1 MSDETRSFTFAQ
13 SVPASPDTIYQAFTN
28 ASALREWLCDVATTA
43 PREGGRCYLAWNDG
57 YYSSGEFTR
66 LVPGEKV
73 GFSWHGRGEPA
84 PTRVNVTLTPDGDG
98 TRVSVVH
105 DGFGSSADWQEAVG
119 ALEQAWPL
127 SLENLQSIFATG
139 EDLRFMQRPMLG
151 VTISDFDATIAE
163 RLGVPVSEGIC
174 LDGVVPE
181 MGAGVAG
188 LQENDVVVGLDGQ
201 EIVGWASL
209 SHALQDRR
217 AGDEVEVTFYR
228 GSKRKQ
234 ARMTLSGRPIPPI
247 PESIEELT
255 VAVQERY
262 DEIDRELAGFFEG
275 VSGAQASQKSSPEAW
290 SANEVLA
297 HLIHS
302 ERGWHSWMADLL
314 AGHEAWYDDWG
325 GNLQT
330 RIDATLAAFP
340 TTGELLE
347 ELLRMHQETVAF
359 VARLPEAFLARKA
372 SFWRLAFQLLETPY
386 HHRTHMAQMEESI
399 AAARG

>member
-1 MSDETRSFTFAQ
+1 MSDETRSFTFEQ
-13 SVPASPDTIYQAFTN
+13 SVPGAPDAVYEAFTN
-28 ASALREWLCDVATTA
+28 ATALREWLCDVATTA
-43 PREGGRCYLAWNDG
+43 PRVGGRCYLAWNDG
-57 YYSSGEFTR
+57 YYSSGEYTR
-66 LVPGEKV
+66 LVPGEEV

-84 PTRVNVTLTPDGDG
+84 PSSVNVTLTPDGSG

-105 DGFGSSADWQEAVG
+105 DGLGNGAGWEEVAG
-119 ALEQAWPL
+119 ALEQAWPF
-127 SLENLQSIFATG
+127 SLENLHSIFTSG
-139 EDLRFMQRPMLG
+139 EDLRFTQRPMLG
-151 VTISDFDATIAE
+151 ITISDFDATIAE

-188 LQENDVVVGLDGQ
+188 LRENDVVVGVDGQ
-201 EIVGWASL
+201 EVVDWASL
-209 SHALQDRR
+209 SNALQGRR

-228 GSKRKQ
+228 GPKRMQ
-234 ARMTLSGRPIPPI
+234 AVMTLSGRPIPPI
-247 PESIEELT
+247 PETIEELT

-262 DEIDRELAGFFEG
+262 DEIDRELTGFFEG
-275 VSGAQASQKSSPEAW
+275 VSDAQASYKSSSEAW

-347 ELLRMHQETVAF
+347 ELLRMHEETVAF
-359 VARLPEAFLARKA
+359 VTHLPESFLARKA

-386 HHRTHMAQMEESI
+386 HHRTHLKQMEESI
-399 AAARG
+399 AAAKG